1 MIHLF
6 INAIASTAGG
16 GLTYVRNVVPHLA
29 ARAGVRTTVLVSRQ
43 LAEELPSSPN
53 VSILDDVQD
62 FGTWRR
68 FLREQWILPGLVKR
82 SGAHVLLSAGNFAL
96 WNSPIPQILLSRN
109 SLYTSLD
116 FQNDLRTR
124 ADHRLWLDTHLKALF
139 AAASIR
145 RAECTIAPSAAF
157 ASELH
162 DWTGHNV
169 VAIHHGFDAD
179 RFARNGKS
187 LSRDMQAKLAESA
200 GAFRLLFVSHYN
212 YYRNFGTLIRAL
224 QIVKHRLAP
233 GRIRLLLTC
242 KLRTEDNPGS
252 YRAESEAA
260 LIRDMGLSEEVVE
273 LGAVPYNLLHKLYQ
287 SCDAYVTPAYAESF
301 AHPLVEAMASGL
313 PVVASDLEVHREICG
328 DAAVYFPRFSAQ
340 HLAGRLETIAHSPE
354 LRLVMREKGLL
365 CSQNFSWG
373 KHVEDLLEVAAT
385 LSRGSGKFLTTM

>member
-169 VAIHHGFDAD
+169 VAIHHGFDA
-179 RFARNGKS
+179 
-187 LSRDMQAKLAESA
+187 
-200 GAFRLLFVSHYN
+200 
-212 YYRNFGTLIRAL
+212 
-224 QIVKHRLAP
+224 
-233 GRIRLLLTC
+233 
-242 KLRTEDNPGS
+242 GS
-252 YRAESEAA
+252 CA
-260 LIRDMGLSEEVVE
+260 D
-273 LGAVPYNLLHKLYQ
+273 
-287 SCDAYVTPAYAESF
+287 
-301 AHPLVEAMASGL
+301 MAS
-313 PVVASDLEVHREICG
+313 DDDCG
-328 DAAVYFPRFSAQ
+328 IRRSFPPAV
-340 HLAGRLETIAHSPE
+340 
-354 LRLVMREKGLL
+354 
-365 CSQNFSWG
+365 C
-373 KHVEDLLEVAAT
+373 
-385 LSRGSGKFLTTM
+385 